1 MSVLL
6 FVCVCRFLSFRVCGI
21 SVGVLV
27 FLSLNIYMS
36 ALGAYL
42 RELERAEA
50 TAGDADQQ
58 QPHGSLTVIDPS
70 PVLQSLTCQVSHRP
84 THSFHAERGED
95 PKGIPRSVPLLSLPR
110 DSGTEPAVLGRP
122 LTTLGGFS
130 AAEVHI

>member
-1 MSVLL
+1 MS
-6 FVCVCRFLSFRVCGI
+6 LS
-21 SVGVLV
+21 
-27 FLSLNIYMS
+27 SLNIYMS

-122 LTTLGGFS
+122 LTTLGGFNLYALLPVLQGLFS
-130 AAEVHI
+130 PFSFIIKLLFVA